1 MGFRSTIV
9 SEHYSGGVLPN
20 WFKDKYSDRLLYPDG
35 ILIVSKT
42 EWKYYSNELFEDYRK
57 ALIEIGFFD
66 DISFTVGIAVMAEDQ
81 FISKVLIGKD
91 EIKYTWMEDGFDSDH
106 VWCQG

>member
-9 SEHYSGGVLPN
+9 SEHYSGVLPN

-42 EWKYYSNELFEDYRK
+42 KWKYYGNDLFEDYRN

-66 DISFTVGIAVMAEDQ
+66 DISFKVGIAVMAEDQ

-91 EIKYTWMEDGFDSDH
+91 GIEYTLMVHGFDADS

>member
-9 SEHYSGGVLPN
+9 SEYYNGVLPN
-20 WFKDKYSDRLLYPDG
+20 WFKERYSDRLLYPDG

-42 EWKYYSNELFEDYRK
+42 EWKYDSNNLFEDYRK

-66 DISFTVGIAVMAEDQ
+66 RKNFTVGIAVMAQDQ
-81 FISKVLIGKD
+81 FISKVIIGKD
-91 EIKYTWMEDGFDSDH
+91 DIKYIWMEDGFNH
-106 VWCQG
+106 YNVWGQ